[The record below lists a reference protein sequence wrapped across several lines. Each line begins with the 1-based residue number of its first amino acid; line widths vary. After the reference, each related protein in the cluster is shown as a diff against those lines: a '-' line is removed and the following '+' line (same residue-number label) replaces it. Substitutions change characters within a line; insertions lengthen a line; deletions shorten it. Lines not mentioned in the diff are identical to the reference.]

1 MRNKVHITKKIMG
14 KPCHKPMAQEL
25 AVKLGHLLCMIT
37 VLVETY
43 DPTNDKTLT
52 FTNTSAKY

>member
-1 MRNKVHITKKIMG
+1 
-14 KPCHKPMAQEL
+14 MAQEL